1 MKLDK
6 STSTLEFGIFG
17 GITGGAIAFVG
28 FLILS
33 PQTDSLALFIL
44 LRVGVGA
51 IVAMLVGPLIL
62 ALKK

>member
-6 STSTLEFGIFG
+6 STSVFEFGIFG
-17 GITGGAIAFVG
+17 GILGGLIAFVG

-33 PQTDSLALFIL
+33 PDVDSLLLFIL
-44 LRVGVGA
+44 LRTGVGA
-51 IVAMLVGPLIL
+51 VAAMLVGPSIL